1 MPSEVGVPQG
11 LKFEARN
18 LSCTFGHGK
27 KLVAAVDNVTF
38 SIKDRDIV
46 SLVGQSGCG
55 KTVLAKMLLRLE
67 RPTSGELLFNS
78 KPIDDARDPRDHW
91 RECEPSFRIRSRP
104 SISFHDP
111 RPAQG
116 SFTLFKVK
124 PSNAEMEERVDQ
136 ALLAVNI
143 KPKEI
148 EGKYPFELSG
158 GQMQRMLLARIFI
171 LKPQVLIADEPTS
184 MVDACSRASILD
196 YLMKLKQELS
206 MTIVFVTH
214 DIGLA
219 YYVSDSIFIMHK
231 GKIVEQGP
239 PDEVTQTPSS
249 DSPTRQLLDDIPG
262 IQPRSGIKKRA
273 GKGARFPRAPEHKV
287 VNEASG
293 KPLSSA
299 PWTCHANRGPS
310 SSSCAQQPRWRGSG

>member
-1 MPSEVGVPQG
+1 MPNENY
-11 LKFEARN
+11 KFEARD
-18 LSCTFGHGK
+18 LTRTFGQGK
-27 KLVAAVDNVTF
+27 KVSTAVDHVSF
-38 SIKDRDIV
+38 KIKDRDIV

-67 RPTSGELLFNS
+67 KPTGGELLFS
-78 KPIDDARDPRDHW
+78 GKPIDDARDPRDHW
-91 RECEPSFRIRSRP
+91 RQVQAVFQDPFSAFNQFFTIR
-104 SISFHDP
+104 
-111 RPAQG
+111 AQLKS
-116 SFTLFKVK
+116 SFTLFKQK
-124 PSNAEMEERVDQ
+124 PSDSEMEERVDQ

-196 YLMKLKQELS
+196 YLMKLKQELD

-219 YYVSDSIFIMHK
+219 YYISDSIFIMHH

-239 PDEVTQTPSS
+239 PAQVTG
-249 DSPTRQLLDDIPG
+249 SPTSEITKKLLEDIPQVNREW
-262 IQPRSGIKKRA
+262 I
-273 GKGARFPRAPEHKV
+273 PRASKK
-287 VNEASG
+287 A
-293 KPLSSA
+293 LARSA
-299 PWTCHANRGPS
+299 
-310 SSSCAQQPRWRGSG
+310 

>member
-1 MPSEVGVPQG
+1 MPSETLPAEKAAPG
-11 LKFEARN
+11 LKFEAKN
-18 LSCTFGHGK
+18 LSCTFGSGK
-27 KLVAAVDNVTF
+27 KLVVAVDGVSF
-38 SIKDRDIV
+38 QIKDRDIV

-55 KTVLAKMLLRLE
+55 KTVLAKMLLRLQK
-67 RPTSGELLFNS
+67 PTSGQLLFNG
-78 KPIDDARDPRDHW
+78 KPIDAERDPRDHW
-91 RECEPSFRIRSRP
+91 RQVQAVFQDPFSAFNQFFTIRSQLK
-104 SISFHDP
+104 S
-111 RPAQG
+111 
-116 SFTLFKVK
+116 SFTLFKQK
-124 PSNAEMEERVDQ
+124 PTKGEMDERVDQ

-196 YLMKLKQELS
+196 YLMKLKQELN

-239 PDEVTQTPSS
+239 PDQVTQSPSS
-249 DSPTRQLLDDIPG
+249 EMTKQLLEDIPHVN
-262 IQPRSGIKKRA
+262 REWVHRA
-273 GKGARFPRAPEHKV
+273 GKAPVPK
-287 VNEASG
+287 
-293 KPLSSA
+293 SA
-299 PWTCHANRGPS
+299 
-310 SSSCAQQPRWRGSG
+310 